1 MYWTPFLL
9 IKVAQ
14 NIHFNRLFKG
24 NQSFGLHR
32 KLGRAEVP
40 SKGIK
45 HMEIY
50 GQFIYIGWK

>member
-1 MYWTPFLL
+1 MCCAPFLL

-14 NIHFNRLFKG
+14 NIHFNRLFKE
-24 NQSFGLHR
+24 NQSFGLCR
-32 KLGRAEVP
+32 KLGRAEVL

>member
-1 MYWTPFLL
+1 VHYALPFV
-9 IKVAQ
+9 KVAQ
-14 NIHFNRLFKG
+14 YSLEKSFKK

-40 SKGIK
+40 SKEIQ

-50 GQFIYIGWK
+50 GQFIYIG